1 MPCQFMACRLGTQGP
16 GHTDA
21 ASQVEVAILVLL
33 VPRDKQRKG
42 GVRRKGRFRA
52 VSAMQ
57 MRSEHIEAVQAVHLL
72 GHPSLAAR
80 LAVQELVQ
88 V

>member
-1 MPCQFMACRLGTQGP
+1 MGSGERQPGHTYAVSVHGVRLGTQGP

-72 GHPSLAAR
+72 GHPS
-80 LAVQELVQ
+80 
-88 V
+88 